1 MPYDIIKVKGGYKVA
16 KEDNHKKTFSSY
28 PMSKEMAERQRRAI
42 YMNSDEFRKEHE
54 DLTKLLRS
62 TANVLNKEAL
72 AQTKEARMRLG
83 KGVKTRGN
91 RVVRRSGN
99 VMGSGFLGDVFEDLA
114 IDGAKKL
121 YNFDK
126 QHGSHLKEGVKQGF
140 KNMISNVFKGGNGLK
155 EDLDRITK
163 EYRDKYKNSMDDNS
177 HLGWVEKERRDT
189 GYYGKVRPAV
199 MPEGWDKPAIL
210 GEGM

>member
-1 MPYDIIKVKGGYKVA
+1 MPYEIIKVKGGYKVA

-54 DLTKLLRS
+54 DLTKLLHS

-91 RVVRRSGN
+91 RVVRRGGN
-99 VMGSGFLGDVFEDLA
+99 VLTDFTRGFRFDGKGIIGDVLEDVA
-114 IDGAKKL
+114 IDGAKRL
-121 YNFDK
+121 YKFDK
-126 QHGSHLKEGVKQGF
+126 EHGSHLKEGVKQGL
-140 KNMISNVFKGGNGLK
+140 KGMLSSVFKGGNGLK
-155 EDLDRITK
+155 EDMEKI
-163 EYRDKYKNSMDDNS
+163 RDKYKNAVPDNS
-177 HLGWVEKERRDT
+177 HLGWIEKERRDT
-189 GYYGKVRPAV
+189 GYYGR
-199 MPEGWDKPAIL
+199 PAIL